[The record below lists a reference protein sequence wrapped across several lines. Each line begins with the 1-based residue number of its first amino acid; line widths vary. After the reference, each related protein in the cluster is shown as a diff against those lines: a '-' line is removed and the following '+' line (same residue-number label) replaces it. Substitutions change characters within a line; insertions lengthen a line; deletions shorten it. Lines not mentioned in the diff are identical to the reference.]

1 MTYHSLSANNVG
13 DTQSELKLTSIL
25 HIAAVLKLLWT
36 MISTIINTQMRGE
49 LVPTLNSQYMLYIHI

>member
-13 DTQSELKLTSIL
+13 DTQSGLKLTTIL
-25 HIAAVLKLLWT
+25 HIAAVLKLLWST
-36 MISTIINTQMRGE
+36 ISTILNTQMRGE